1 MKTKI
6 MSLGE
11 IYLKDFSVGDYVT
24 WRVLSG
30 NIEVHYC
37 QYHGIITEI
46 VHYDDVIRPVYYAK
60 ILENRSA
67 QIFCVV
73 LLCLTKIETN

>member
-1 MKTKI
+1 MKMRA

-11 IYLKDFSVGDYVT
+11 VYLKDFDVGDYVT

-30 NIEVHYC
+30 NIEIHYC
-37 QYHGIITEI
+37 EYQGIITEI
-46 VHYDDVIRPVYYAK
+46 VHYNDIVRPVYYAK

-73 LLCLTKIETN
+73 LSCLTKIETN

>member
-1 MKTKI
+1 MKTRI

-11 IYLKDFSVGDYVT
+11 IFLKNFNVGDYVT

-30 NIEVHYC
+30 NIEIHYC
-37 QYHGIITEI
+37 QYQGIITEI
-46 VHYDDVIRPVYYAK
+46 VHYDDDIRPVYYAK
-60 ILENRSA
+60 ILENKSA

-73 LLCLTKIETN
+73 LSCLTKIETN